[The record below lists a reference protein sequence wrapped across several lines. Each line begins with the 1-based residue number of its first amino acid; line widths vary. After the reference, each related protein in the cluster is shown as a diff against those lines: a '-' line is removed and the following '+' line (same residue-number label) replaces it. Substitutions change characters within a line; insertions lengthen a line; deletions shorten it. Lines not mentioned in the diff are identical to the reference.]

1 MLRTAIVGVGWWGQ
15 TLVDS
20 IHGKGDVQFVVGQ
33 TRTRGRA
40 EEFCQ
45 KRNIKL
51 VDDYAAVL
59 ADPSVEAVVLAT
71 PHSQHGEQVRLAAEA
86 GKHIFC
92 EKPFTLTSAEAERAI
107 AAARKAGVV
116 LAVGFNRRFHP
127 SMRQVARRVR
137 AGELGDVV
145 SVLGQHTSFSSPALT
160 ADGWRTSPDEAPAG
174 AMTAIGVHT
183 LDCMIALFGPVSE
196 VYCVTA
202 RRATQQADDT
212 TSVLIKFAN
221 GVTGNIFCS
230 ISSAAHYSFKVFGLK
245 GIAEI
250 AKPNLDQFT
259 FIPSPPRPRQP
270 NGTPEVIETEKFD
283 TLNAELAAFADAVAG
298 KAPFP
303 VPLDEVLMGVKAFEA
318 VVRSSKEGRPVKV
331 G

>member
-33 TRTRGRA
+33 TRTRSRA
-40 EEFCQ
+40 AEFCQ
-45 KRNIKL
+45 KRDIKL

-59 ADPSVEAVVLAT
+59 ADPTVEAVVLAT

-92 EKPFTLTSAEAERAI
+92 EKPFTLTAAEAERAI
-107 AAARKAGVV
+107 AAAKKAGVV

-127 SMRQVARRVR
+127 SMQQVAKRVR
-137 AGELGDVV
+137 SGELGDVV
-145 SVLGQHTSFSSPALT
+145 SVLGHHTSFSSPAF
-160 ADGWRTSPDEAPAG
+160 APDGWRVSADEAPAG

-183 LDCMIALFGPVSE
+183 LDCMIALFGPITE

-202 RRATQQADDT
+202 RRATQYADDT
-212 TSVLIKFAN
+212 TNVLVKFAN

-230 ISSAAHYSFKVFGLK
+230 VSSAAHYNFKVFGLK

-250 AKPNLDQFT
+250 SKPNLDQFT
-259 FIPSPPRPRQP
+259 FVPSPPRPREP
-270 NGTPEVIETEKFD
+270 NGTPEVIETLKFD

-303 VPLDEVLMGVKAFEA
+303 VPLDDVLIGVKAFEA
-318 VVRSSKEGRPVKV
+318 IVRSSKEGRPVKV